1 MPGTFED
8 QAPQAKEET
17 FQVSKTRKPYAGG
30 TEGRASWL
38 RYTQEGVWLE
48 RKADVCEG
56 GSRKALNDLKQN
68 NISKRTESRTFLE
81 AQWLRVHLAAH
92 KTLVEEIGSHM
103 PRNN

>member
-1 MPGTFED
+1 MGTGKPKPEGQWGLPGTFED

-38 RYTQEGVWLE
+38 RYTQQGVWLE

-56 GSRKALNDLKQN
+56 GSRKALNDLKQM
-68 NISKRTESRTFLE
+68 
-81 AQWLRVHLAAH
+81 WLPW
-92 KTLVEEIGSHM
+92 GSSG
-103 PRNN
+103 